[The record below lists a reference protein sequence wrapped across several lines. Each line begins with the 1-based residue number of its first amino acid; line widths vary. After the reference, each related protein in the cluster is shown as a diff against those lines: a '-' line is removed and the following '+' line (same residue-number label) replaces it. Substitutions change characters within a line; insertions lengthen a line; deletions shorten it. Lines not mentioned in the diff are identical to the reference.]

1 MRVTTWAEYGL
12 IVSIHLARHAGE
24 GPVAARELSEQE
36 RLPHDYVEQILLRLR
51 RAGLVES
58 VRGARG
64 GYMLARPPQA
74 VSVKDVIEASEHVTF
89 EVNCDLHPV
98 DDERCDPATACSIR
112 PVWRRQGSERSVS
125 STSISSIAA
134 TCSARSCTARRG
146 SAHPKPT
153 RPGRVSGT

>member
-12 IVSIHLARHAGE
+12 IVSIHLARQAGK

-36 RLPHDYVEQILLRLR
+36 RLPHDYVEQIMLRLR

-64 GYMLARPPQA
+64 GYLLARTPQS

-89 EVNCDLHPV
+89 EVNCDLHRV
-98 DDERCDPATACSIR
+98 DPQRCSPEASCSIR
-112 PVWRRQGSERSVS
+112 PVWRMLEQRINDLLAG
-125 STSISSIAA
+125 ISLADLTHDEPELYHIAGA
-134 TCSARSCTARRG
+134 LVG
-146 SAHPKPT
+146 N
-153 RPGRVSGT
+153 